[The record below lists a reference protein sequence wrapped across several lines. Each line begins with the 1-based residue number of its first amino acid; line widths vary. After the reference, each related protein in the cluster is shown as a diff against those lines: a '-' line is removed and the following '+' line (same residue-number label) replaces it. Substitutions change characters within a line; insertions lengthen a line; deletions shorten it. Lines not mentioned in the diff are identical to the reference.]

1 MRLTRVEI
9 HGFKSFADATTLN
22 LPAGLTAVVGPNG
35 CGKSNVIDAIKWALG
50 EQKASALRGDE
61 MLDVIFKGNGA
72 RTARNYA
79 EVSLVFDNTDHTLPI
94 DFNEVVVTRR
104 LFRSGESE
112 YLINRQPQRLKDV
125 RNLFL
130 DTGLGMGAY
139 SIMEQGRID
148 AILSADAQDR
158 RRIFEEA
165 AGVSRYRSRRRETE
179 ARLERTEQNLLRLG
193 DVVEELEKQVR
204 SLKNQAGRARSYLA
218 ARDRLRGLKARFY
231 SHRWEELGARLA
243 QLTERAEAGERL
255 EQQARARLEGCR
267 AEHAALAGQLALA
280 RTDVDG
286 AAERFRQATSAAEG
300 IAARRAAVRERLSEA
315 EGRSRQLAERLTG
328 LQLALD
334 ERRREA
340 EAMEG
345 RLAELRAERAASE
358 TALGERETAGLKA
371 EVALVDWRAGDDLRR
386 RAALERQGELT
397 REANRRADA
406 TARHAASSASH
417 ARVAERAAE
426 LRRQAQALSVLRG
439 ELDAGVQSLES
450 ALHEA
455 RVRLAHAREE
465 RQSAASGIEALDRS
479 LLGLRERLAAAESRR
494 EALAELIA
502 RREGV
507 SRGALALLQS
517 GLPGIEG
524 LVVDRLRA
532 PRKLSEAVEAALGAS
547 AEAVLVASRADAL
560 GALQFLA
567 ERSAGRVLLLPRDGL
582 RAREGAGAGERLL
595 DRLKILGEEQAL
607 EALLGHVRLVPDRDA
622 LAHCQADGATV
633 WVTPQ
638 GETLDERG
646 LLRGGRS
653 GGEGGLVTRQA
664 ECDALVVEAL
674 ELREQ
679 LAAAQETRRAH
690 ELRLAEAQEHLL
702 QSEAAAR
709 VVEAERVQT
718 AERSRQAGVQSE
730 TLGRDL
736 SVTER
741 DVAAL
746 EGTLAQEAAVRDA
759 AAAREQELA
768 ALVEQD
774 REQAAGAEGRRE
786 TLEHALTGARAAAA
800 EARLL
805 YSTVR
810 ERQQA
815 LESEAR
821 QVARAA
827 EERAGE
833 LASTQS
839 EIGALAAAASG
850 LAQECTD
857 LEARELLL
865 AEERDA
871 AAGALNERRALAADI
886 GERMAAAQGVATD
899 AEAGLGAAGEA
910 LSRERLRLQEVT
922 IHRET
927 LREKVREELD
937 VDLATQSLALLP
949 LPGEEPEPEASAS
962 GDGGEDAQAA
972 EDPRAE
978 DGAAASDARALAAD
992 PAEDDW
998 EAIEAEIERL
1008 RERMSRMGN
1017 VNLAALDE
1025 LAEVES
1031 RVTFLVDQR
1040 DDLLA
1045 ARATLMDTIS
1055 AVNRESRERFVETFE
1070 LIREHFRHIFRKLFR
1085 GGRADVFLAEG
1096 VDVLEAGIE
1105 IVAAPPGKD
1114 ARSISLLSGGERTL
1128 TAVGLLFALF
1138 RARPSPV
1145 CMLDEVDAALDETNI
1160 DRFCTVLEDFLGGSQ
1175 FLVVTHARRTM
1186 SYADTLYG
1194 ITMQEHGV
1202 SKALSLTLREYDARQ
1217 EGRHAA
1223 PADEASPANPAS
1235 QGPSSGGP
1243 APRAEVTSALDSSE
1257 LAAEN

>member
-1 MRLTRVEI
+1 MRLTSVEI
-9 HGFKSFADATTLN
+9 HGFKSFADMTKLH

-72 RTARNYA
+72 RPARNYA
-79 EVSLVFDNTDHTLPI
+79 EVSLVFDNEDHTLPVE
-94 DFNEVVVTRR
+94 FNEVTVTRR

-125 RNLFL
+125 RNLFM

-193 DVVEELEKQVR
+193 DVIEELEKQVR

-231 SHRWEELGARLA
+231 SHRWEELGARVTE
-243 QLTERAEAGERL
+243 LTEAAAAGERQ
-255 EQQARARLEGCR
+255 EAEARELLDTCR
-267 AEHAALAGQLALA
+267 AEHGALQEALALA
-280 RTDVDG
+280 RTEVDA
-286 AAERFRQATSAAEG
+286 AAELFRQSTSAAETV
-300 IAARRAAVRERLSEA
+300 ATRRAAVQDRLAESEA
-315 EGRSRQLAERLTG
+315 RSGQLQDRLAG
-328 LQLALD
+328 LQAALD

-340 EAMEG
+340 EAMAG
-345 RLAELRAERAASE
+345 RLDELRAERSASE
-358 TALGERETAGLKA
+358 TGLGERETAGLKA
-371 EVALVDWRAGDDLRR
+371 EVALVDWRGADDQRR
-386 RAALERQGELT
+386 RTALERQSELT
-397 REANRRADA
+397 REGNRRADSS
-406 TARHAASSASH
+406 ARHAASASSH
-417 ARVAERAAE
+417 ARVGERAAE
-426 LRRQAQALSVLRG
+426 LRRQVQALSDLRG
-439 ELDAGVQSLES
+439 ELTAGVQSLES
-450 ALHEA
+450 ALLEA
-455 RVRLAHAREE
+455 RERLTAAREG
-465 RQSAASGIEALDRS
+465 RQAAMAGIASLDAS
-479 LLGLRERLAAAESRR
+479 LLGLRERFTAADSRR
-494 EALAELIA
+494 QTLAELIA

-507 SRGALALLQS
+507 SRGAVALLES

-560 GALQFLA
+560 GALQFLG
-567 ERSAGRVLLLPRDGL
+567 EQGAGRVLLLPRDGL
-582 RAREGAGAGERLL
+582 RAREGASDGERLL
-595 DRLKILGEEQAL
+595 DRLKVLGEHEAL
-607 EALLGHVRLVPDRDA
+607 EALLGHVRLVPDREA

-633 WVTPQ
+633 WVTLQ
-638 GETLDERG
+638 GEILDERG

-664 ECDALVVEAL
+664 ECDALAAETA
-674 ELREQ
+674 ELRDQ
-679 LAAAQETRRAH
+679 LAALQQTRLGH
-690 ELRLAEAQEHLL
+690 EQALAEAQEHLL
-702 QSEAAAR
+702 QCEAAAR
-709 VVEAERVQT
+709 VVEAERQQT
-718 AERSRQAGVQSE
+718 AERSRQVGMQAQ
-730 TLGRDL
+730 TLERDL
-736 SVTER
+736 AVTEK
-741 DVAAL
+741 DVAAM
-746 EGTLAQEAAVRDA
+746 ERTLAEEAAVRDA
-759 AAAREQELA
+759 AAAREQELL
-768 ALVEQD
+768 ALVETD
-774 REQAAGAEGRRE
+774 RQLATAAEARRE
-786 TLEHALTGARAAAA
+786 ALEQSLSEARAAAA
-800 EARLL
+800 EARLQ
-805 YSTVR
+805 YSTLR

-815 LESEAR
+815 LEGEAR

-833 LASTQS
+833 LATTQA
-839 EIGALAAAASG
+839 EITSLGATG
-850 LAQECTD
+850 LALRQEASE
-857 LEARELLL
+857 LEARELALC
-865 AEERDA
+865 EERDA
-871 AAGALNERRALAADI
+871 AAGALVERRRTASDVSERLLAAQRLV
-886 GERMAAAQGVATD
+886 GT
-899 AEAGLGAAGEA
+899 AETGLSVAGEA
-910 LSRERLRLQEVT
+910 VSKQRLRQQEAT

-927 LREKVREELD
+927 LREKVREELE
-937 VDLATQSLALLP
+937 VDLATHTLALLP
-949 LPGEEPEPEASAS
+949 LPGEEPEEGEAPADGADVTASAS
-962 GDGGEDAQAA
+962 
-972 EDPRAE
+972 
-978 DGAAASDARALAAD
+978 ASASAD
-992 PAEDDW
+992 PELSDW
-998 EAIEAEIERL
+998 ESIEAEIERL

-1025 LAEVES
+1025 LAEVEQRLS
-1031 RVTFLVDQR
+1031 FLVGQR

-1045 ARATLMDTIS
+1045 ARGTLMDTIS
-1055 AVNRESRERFVETFE
+1055 MVNRESRERFVETFE
-1070 LIREHFRHIFRKLFR
+1070 LIREHFRHIFRKLFH
-1085 GGRADVFLAEG
+1085 GGRADVFLVEG

-1114 ARSISLLSGGERTL
+1114 PRSISLLSGGERTL

-1138 RARPSPV
+1138 RAKPSPV

-1202 SKALSLTLREYDARQ
+1202 SKALSLTLREYDQKQATAHGPADA
-1217 EGRHAA
+1217 EAAPVDAA
-1223 PADEASPANPAS
+1223 PAASV
-1235 QGPSSGGP
+1235 
-1243 APRAEVTSALDSSE
+1243 PRARVASALDSTE
-1257 LAAEN
+1257 AAAGH